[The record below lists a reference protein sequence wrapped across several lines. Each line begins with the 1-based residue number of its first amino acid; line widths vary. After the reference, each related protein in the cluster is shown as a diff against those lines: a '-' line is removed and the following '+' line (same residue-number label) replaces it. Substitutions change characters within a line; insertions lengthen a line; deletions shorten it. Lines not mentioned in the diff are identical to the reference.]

1 MYFLIRKYTASS
13 YTAGTSKDSTPAKLH
28 ASSLCVSVTICSF
41 RQVAL
46 AVQSNSGNREM
57 VEVGNTVQ
65 MSSFQRHDK
74 YMTQLRLI

>member
-1 MYFLIRKYTASS
+1 MYCLIRKYTASS
-13 YTAGTSKDSTPAKLH
+13 YTADTSQGSTPAKLH

-46 AVQSNSGNREM
+46 AALRNSGNRQM

-74 YMTQLRLI
+74 YMTQLCLI